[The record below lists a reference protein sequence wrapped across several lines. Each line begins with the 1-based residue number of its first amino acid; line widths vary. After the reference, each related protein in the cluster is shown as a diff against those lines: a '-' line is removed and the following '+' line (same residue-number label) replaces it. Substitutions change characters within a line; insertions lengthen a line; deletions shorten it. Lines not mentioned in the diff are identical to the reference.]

1 MIHLKLIKQQIK
13 LKERIKHIKRVR
25 AEINK
30 IGKICN
36 RENKKGKI
44 GFL

>member
-30 IGKICN
+30 IGKYAI
-36 RENKKGKI
+36 EKIKKAK
-44 GFL
+44 LDS